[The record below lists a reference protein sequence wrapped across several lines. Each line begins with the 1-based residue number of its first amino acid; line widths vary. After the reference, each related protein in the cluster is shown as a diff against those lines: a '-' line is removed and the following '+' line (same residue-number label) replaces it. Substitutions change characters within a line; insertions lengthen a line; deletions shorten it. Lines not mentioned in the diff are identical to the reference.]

1 MREFVAK
8 TGGRYTYIE
17 DFLALQEI
25 SLSLLTIFEGCNNF
39 IISGCKTSGLN
50 NANITIS
57 EGYVYINSKIR
68 HFAGGTIDLTKP
80 YYIVESEKTE
90 SVSYAGDATQQGCV
104 IYECYGSDSEPVDK
118 QFIKITSTYIPRLK
132 DEFFGK
138 YAVTL
143 NSAFNQQ
150 TVSQN
155 IVFDKDISIKG
166 NINGVG
172 NISLINPDKQTEI
185 KESISTAGDAQYSFL
200 KNGSELS
207 KLLFGYDGCIKF
219 ISGGIEKLVIT
230 PTNVAFDYIRVN
242 EMRTSEL
249 SIKGNEIDNFGNRS
263 EDGSININKTGYNGA
278 ANLPRH
284 FNVYGGKKQLIF
296 RIDGSKNSVIA
307 YGSFTEESTNEFGL
321 VLRDTAHSYREPNYQ
336 KSIAWKDRDGVVLG
350 SVGYSDTS
358 KNDLVINNEQGNVSI
373 KARQIDISGT
383 ILESGQSLES
393 RYAQKSY
400 VDSELAKKVNSV
412 AGMGLSEQNFTS
424 ADKAKL
430 DSIKQGSIGSG
441 DDGMVNG
448 NDVSQALAEK
458 LSASNNLSDVNDK
471 SQARNNLSV
480 YSKSECEN
488 AYLRKD
494 KKLSDLPTLT
504 ENEKTTIRNAI
515 GAAKIGDSPVDSGV
529 RLIVQ
534 EEIKNL
540 DSKYASI
547 RYAKDSSGSFDALTF
562 KQVGY
567 VVTIG
572 GKIAK
577 KGAGQTL
584 FTIPS
589 NIGKPATYIGGY
601 ISTDINNNH
610 QYNRGLRWECHA
622 GSSTVSCVEESG
634 ASDTIP
640 FFITYIANKIPD

>member
-1 MREFVAK
+1 MREFIAK

-25 SLSLLTIFEGCNNF
+25 SLSLLTMFEGCNNF

-50 NANITIS
+50 NTNITIS

-166 NINGVG
+166 NISGVG
-172 NISLINPDKQTEI
+172 NISLINPDKQIEI

-200 KNGSELS
+200 KNSSELS

-219 ISGGIEKLVIT
+219 ISGGIEKMVIT
-230 PTNVAFDYIRVN
+230 PTNVAFDYIGVN
-242 EMRTSEL
+242 EMRTPEL

-448 NDVSQALAEK
+448 NDVSQALAGK

-515 GAAKIGDSPVDSGV
+515 GAAKIGDSPADSGV
-529 RLIVQ
+529 RQIVQ

-589 NIGKPATYIGGY
+589 NIGKPATYMGGY

-622 GSSTVSCVEESG
+622 GSSTVTCVEESG

>member
-25 SLSLLTIFEGCNNF
+25 SLSLLTIFDGCNNF
-39 IISGCKTSGLN
+39 ILSGCKTSGLN

-185 KESISTAGDAQYSFL
+185 KESISTTGDAQYSFL

-230 PTNVAFDYIRVN
+230 PTNVAFDYIGVN

-296 RIDGSKNSVIA
+296 RVDGSKNSVIA
-307 YGSFTEESTNEFGL
+307 YGSFIEESTNEFGL

-448 NDVSQALAEK
+448 NDVSQALAGK

-515 GAAKIGDSPVDSGV
+515 GAAKIGDSPADSGV
-529 RLIVQ
+529 RQIVQ